1 MGASHELC
9 CPRFESPVL
18 AAMEGGPL
26 EPLLP
31 VLRSSE
37 ALPSGVQM
45 RNRGSERAV
54 TCSGT
59 HRRSGQVESWVPST
73 HPGESEQDHPPT
85 YPQLL
90 FHTDTHTQHTPQ
102 SLRTTRWAPSPACRP
117 QTSQRGG
124 EPAGPT
130 ALAPSPSL
138 LMPHPSS
145 YVHLPS
151 QPRFNFSPQT
161 HRGAGTY
168 LLQQQRGNVHGHLSP
183 NLPMKQQSSGLRRPQ
198 KWGQSKH
205 TL

>member
-9 CPRFESPVL
+9 CPCFESPVL

-73 HPGESEQDHPPT
+73 HPDESEQDHPPT

-130 ALAPSPSL
+130 ALAPSLLIRPSPLTAPLQLQPPNTPRCGHL
-138 LMPHPSS
+138 LTAAAERKRSRPSK
-145 YVHLPS
+145 S
-151 QPRFNFSPQT
+151 QPADEATKLWPKKASEMGAVKT
-161 HRGAGTY
+161 HSVR
-168 LLQQQRGNVHGHLSP
+168 
-183 NLPMKQQSSGLRRPQ
+183 
-198 KWGQSKH
+198 
-205 TL
+205 